1 MQLGRPVVAT
11 RVGGTPEAVDDGV
24 TGLLVERGD
33 AAGLARAIAELCLD
47 PERRVK
53 MGAAARER
61 AREVFREDR
70 IVGGL
75 LEVYRAA
82 AARHAAKLRPAP

>member
-1 MQLGRPVVAT
+1 
-11 RVGGTPEAVDDGV
+11 
-24 TGLLVERGD
+24 
-33 AAGLARAIAELCLD
+33 
-47 PERRVK
+47 

-70 IVGGL
+70 IVDGL

-82 AARHAAKLRPAP
+82 AARQAAKLRPAS